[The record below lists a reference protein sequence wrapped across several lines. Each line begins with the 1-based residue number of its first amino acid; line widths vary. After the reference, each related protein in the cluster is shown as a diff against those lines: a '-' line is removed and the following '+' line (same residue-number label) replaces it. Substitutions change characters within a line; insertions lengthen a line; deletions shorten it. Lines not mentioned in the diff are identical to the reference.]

1 MNFIFEDLEL
11 ISFLNPLFSASPVG
25 GPSVQGHRQHGE
37 EPRLAEEEGQVH
49 RKVSDYRVTCQFGKW
64 IGLH

>member
-49 RKVSDYRVTCQFGKW
+49 RKVSDYRAQGEMSVW
-64 IGLH
+64 